1 VLSPSESESELVSF
15 LATAVLGKE
24 RLRGAGIGALGLS
37 GISSPEP
44 EKSELEFFLAFFLGW
59 LGLAEELDLEE
70 FDEALM

>member
-1 VLSPSESESELVSF
+1 ML
-15 LATAVLGKE
+15 
-24 RLRGAGIGALGLS
+24 